1 MALEIEHKFLVN
13 GKDYKS
19 LAEPTLYRQG
29 YLSID
34 ANKEIRV
41 RMAGEKCCI
50 TVKSKINETMRH
62 EFEYPIPAGDA
73 QHMLDQL
80 CNGLIVEKY
89 RYRIPFKGMIWEV
102 DEFMGDNADLVIAEI
117 ELTTQGQTFE
127 KPAWIGREVSGD
139 DHYLNA
145 ALALNPFR
153 NWKK

>member
-62 EFEYPIPAGDA
+62 EFEYTIPVGDA

-80 CNGLIVEKY
+80 CNGFIVEKY

-102 DEFMGDNADLVIAEI
+102 DEFLGDNADLVIAEI

-127 KPAWIGREVSGD
+127 KPAWVGREVSGD

-145 ALALNPFR
+145 ALALNPYKNR
-153 NWKK
+153 EK